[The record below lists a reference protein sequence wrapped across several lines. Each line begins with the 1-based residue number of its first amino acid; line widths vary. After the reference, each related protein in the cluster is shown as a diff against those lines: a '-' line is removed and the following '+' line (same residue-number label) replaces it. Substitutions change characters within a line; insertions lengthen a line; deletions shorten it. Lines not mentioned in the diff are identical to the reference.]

1 MCCRSC
7 SSGGIRIEL
16 RRLTGDISPRLSA
29 ARVHDDIGPGLRI
42 LRTARLGRRA
52 RHMLLY
58 RAGAGAAID
67 VLRVLHDA
75 MDIERQVSREDR

>member
-1 MCCRSC
+1 
-7 SSGGIRIEL
+7 
-16 RRLTGDISPRLSA
+16 
-29 ARVHDDIGPGLRI
+29 VHDDIGPGVRI
-42 LRTARLGRRA
+42 LHVARLGRRA

-75 MDIERQVSREDR
+75 MDIERQVSGEDR